1 MRTPRCDRGARLP
14 SRTPRSPSL
23 RSPATAVVSARP
35 HSSGARRVARD
46 SAHARPPRDPHPGR
60 GRRRR
65 RGRHAHVLAG
75 AAGTGGSHGAPARA
89 DRHARA
95 ARRPAARPRARPA
108 SRGAVRH
115 LARPV
120 RPRGLGPE
128 HRHRPPGARPAR
140 GSSARDGGAGR
151 HLAHPQLSARPRGRR
166 LAVRRRPTRRRGA
179 LRHHR
184 HPVRAAGVLA
194 RAHARDGVHVL
205 GTLAP
210 GVRCDRARRQR
221 AHRLEPPRRPAT
233 ALRAAARHTHADWH
247 RGSRAV
253 RARRDARCQ
262 EPGLRE
268 DRGGQGAV
276 TVPRYTA
283 PRCKK
288 CFDPGDHADRP
299 VVAGAVLRCGAG
311 GGRVRMARRGPAP
324 SRGGPGPRLPGR
336 HGGHRGHRRVGCR
349 GQPADRPG
357 RRVDRPAHPARQR
370 RDVRSLWRDR
380 RAAFGVA
387 VLALVTG
394 AAVAGP
400 LVSGGSPTAQHD
412 VVATR
417 FLRPLATDHA
427 GSFHAL
433 GTDRFGRDVWTRLVY
448 GARVSLAVG
457 ALAVLL
463 SVVIGVLVGAA
474 AGFWPG
480 PVRTALLALT
490 DFVLAVPR
498 VVLLLLLAA
507 MARPSAGLVIVVLGL
522 TGWMSV
528 ARLVHGEVRSLAARP
543 FVEGAVALGLPRGRV
558 LVRHILPNALTPV
571 IVSAALGLGNAI
583 TLETSLSF
591 LGLGVQP
598 PTPSWGNMIASG
610 RDTLVNA
617 PWVATAP
624 GIALVLVVVAC
635 TLLGDALQDALNPT
649 ARHDTVR

>member
-14 SRTPRSPSL
+14 SRMPRSPSL
-23 RSPATAVVSARP
+23 RSPATGVVSARP

-75 AAGTGGSHGAPARA
+75 AAGAGGSRGAPARA
-89 DRHARA
+89 DRNARA
-95 ARRPAARPRARPA
+95 ARRPTARPRARPA
-108 SRGAVRH
+108 PRGAVRH
-115 LARPV
+115 LARPL
-120 RPRGLGPE
+120 RPRGL
-128 HRHRPPGARPAR
+128 
-140 GSSARDGGAGR
+140 
-151 HLAHPQLSARPRGRR
+151 
-166 LAVRRRPTRRRGA
+166 
-179 LRHHR
+179 
-184 HPVRAAGVLA
+184 
-194 RAHARDGVHVL
+194 
-205 GTLAP
+205 AP
-210 GVRCDRARRQR
+210 GVGCDRARRQR

-276 TVPRYTA
+276 TVSRYTT

-324 SRGGPGPRLPGR
+324 GRGGPGPRLSGG
-336 HGGHRGHRRVGCR
+336 HGGHRGHGRVGCR
-349 GQPADRPG
+349 RQPGDRPG

-370 RDVRSLWRDR
+370 RDVRTLWGAR

-387 VLALVTG
+387 VLAIVTG

-400 LVSGGSPTAQHD
+400 LVSSGSPTAQHD

-417 FLRPLATDHA
+417 FLRPLATDHS
-427 GSFHAL
+427 GSFHPL

-448 GARVSLAVG
+448 GARVSLTVG
-457 ALAVLL
+457 VLAVLL
-463 SVVIGVLVGAA
+463 SIVVGVLVGGV

-490 DFVLAVPR
+490 DFVLALPR

-507 MARPSAGLVIVVLGL
+507 MARPSTVLVIVVLGL

-543 FVEGAVALGLPRGRV
+543 FVEGAVALGLSRRRV
-558 LVRHILPNALTPV
+558 LARHILPNALTPV

-583 TLETSLSF
+583 TLEASLSF
-591 LGLGVQP
+591 LGVGVQP

-617 PWVATAP
+617 PWVAAAP

-649 ARHDTVR
+649 TRYQTPR

>member
-14 SRTPRSPSL
+14 SRTPRSPSP

-35 HSSGARRVARD
+35 HSSGARRGARG

-65 RGRHAHVLAG
+65 RGRHAHVLAAPAG
-75 AAGTGGSHGAPARA
+75 AGGSRRAPARA

-95 ARRPAARPRARPA
+95 TRHPTPRPRARPT

-120 RPRGLGPE
+120 RARGLGPE
-128 HRHRPPGARPAR
+128 HRHRPPGARAAR
-140 GSSARDGGAGR
+140 RSSARDGGAGR
-151 HLAHPQLSARPRGRR
+151 HITLPQLSARPRGRG
-166 LAVRRRPTRRRGA
+166 LAIRRGPTRRRGA
-179 LRHHR
+179 LRHHG
-184 HPVRAAGVLA
+184 HLVRAAGVLA
-194 RAHARDGVHVL
+194 RPHARDGVHVL

-210 GVRCDRARRQR
+210 GVRCDRARCQR
-221 AHRLEPPRRPAT
+221 AHWLEPPRRPA
-233 ALRAAARHTHADWH
+233 APLRAAARHAHADRRRW
-247 RGSRAV
+247 GRAI

-268 DRGGQGAV
+268 DRGGEGVV
-276 TVPRYTA
+276 TVPRYTT

-311 GGRVRMARRGPAP
+311 GGRVRMARPGPA
-324 SRGGPGPRLPGR
+324 SGRGGPGPRLPGG
-336 HGGHRGHRRVGCR
+336 HGGHRGHRPVGCR

-357 RRVDRPAHPARQR
+357 RRVDRPAHPARQG

-380 RAAFGVA
+380 RAGFGGA
-387 VLALVTG
+387 VLAIVTG

-400 LVSGGSPTAQHD
+400 LVSSGSPTAQHD

-417 FLRPLATDHA
+417 FLRPLATDHS
-427 GSFHAL
+427 GSFHPL

-448 GARVSLAVG
+448 GARVSLTVG
-457 ALAVLL
+457 VLAVLL
-463 SVVIGVLVGAA
+463 STVIGVLVGSV

-490 DFVLAVPR
+490 DFVLALPR
-498 VVLLLLLAA
+498 VVLLLLLVA
-507 MARPSAGLVIVVLGL
+507 MSRPSAVLVIVVLGL

-543 FVEGAVALGLPRGRV
+543 FVEGAVALGLSRRRV
-558 LVRHILPNALTPV
+558 LARHILPNALTPV

-583 TLETSLSF
+583 TLEASLSF
-591 LGLGVQP
+591 LGVGVQP

-617 PWVATAP
+617 PWVAAAP

-635 TLLGDALQDALNPT
+635 TLLGDALQDALDPRVSR
-649 ARHDTVR
+649 AP